1 MYNPQRE
8 LLTAS
13 LNALNEQVD
22 EIFLGDNSVN
32 MPDFITTLL
41 NLYPNTY
48 YHSFNKN
55 LGIAEELFTSK
66 RKDLILCYSWIKIV

>member
-1 MYNPQRE
+1 MKIGCVLVMYNPQRE

-48 YHSFNKN
+48 YHRD
-55 LGIAEELFTSK
+55 
-66 RKDLILCYSWIKIV
+66 RKSVV